1 MQKIYWGIFL
11 CRKMEREPVSAGTA
25 VDPHAAPPCGER
37 EGKEAGGRRFR
48 LQGNSKKIWARLTA
62 HP

>member
-1 MQKIYWGIFL
+1 MLGQL
-11 CRKMEREPVSAGTA
+11 LTS
-25 VDPHAAPPCGER
+25 ER

-48 LQGNSKKIWARLTA
+48 LQGNSEKIWARLTV